1 MEYLEI
7 LMSLLEKQEVM
18 YARMSLSDD
27 EEAQTVVE
35 NMRNAVVMLGGDPD
49 LTVNDMF
56 MDLRNK
62 VDAMMGKLR
71 GEELDARLF
80 AIYNVRVIGHHTTV
94 SKSIRIILC
103 LFPILSASPMQVLSF
118 FRRNLKSP
126 ALTLVPTRG
135 FGSSNLTLLVTGS
148 PLSDSSL
155 NPRGNLCPGQNST
168 LTPSKVLVVGSSRTL
183 SPPRESKIL

>member
-1 MEYLEI
+1 MSGFFKSEMVRGELQEMMDLQQQCFRYAMSFPVLEKERRMEYLEI

-71 GEELDARLF
+71 GEEA
-80 AIYNVRVIGHHTTV
+80 
-94 SKSIRIILC
+94 
-103 LFPILSASPMQVLSF
+103 
-118 FRRNLKSP
+118 
-126 ALTLVPTRG
+126 
-135 FGSSNLTLLVTGS
+135 
-148 PLSDSSL
+148 
-155 NPRGNLCPGQNST
+155 
-168 LTPSKVLVVGSSRTL
+168 
-183 SPPRESKIL
+183 

>member
-1 MEYLEI
+1 MSEFFKSEMVRGELQEMMDLQQQCFRYAMSFPVLEKERRMEYLEI

-62 VDAMMGKLR
+62 VDVMMGKLR
-71 GEELDARLF
+71 GEEA
-80 AIYNVRVIGHHTTV
+80 
-94 SKSIRIILC
+94 
-103 LFPILSASPMQVLSF
+103 
-118 FRRNLKSP
+118 
-126 ALTLVPTRG
+126 
-135 FGSSNLTLLVTGS
+135 
-148 PLSDSSL
+148 
-155 NPRGNLCPGQNST
+155 
-168 LTPSKVLVVGSSRTL
+168 
-183 SPPRESKIL
+183 